1 MSSNSINYDDEP
13 NFFDNAEVMVQ
24 MNDIEGEAI
33 FINKEPDYIQPDEF
47 NLQSLSKN
55 ELIEKLETIKINKR
69 KYIRKYQKTNKGRIK
84 TREASKKYYHQNRE
98 AILQRKKFLYQ
109 QKKSLN
115 N

>member
-13 NFFDNAEVMVQ
+13 NFFDNAEVMFQ
-24 MNDIEGEAI
+24 MNDLTGLDPEMEIEQEQ
-33 FINKEPDYIQPDEF
+33 KENDPF
-47 NLQSLSKN
+47 NLHTLSKN
-55 ELIEKLETIKINKR
+55 ELVEKLQTIKLNKR
-69 KYIRKYQKTNKGRIK
+69 KYIRKYQKTDKGRTK